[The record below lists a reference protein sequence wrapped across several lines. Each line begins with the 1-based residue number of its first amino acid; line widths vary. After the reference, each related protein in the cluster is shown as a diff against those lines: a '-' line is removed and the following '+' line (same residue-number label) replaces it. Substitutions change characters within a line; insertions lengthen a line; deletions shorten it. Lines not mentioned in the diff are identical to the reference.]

1 MLSADFYIFQH
12 RITTENWIINLVNK
26 NFQQSQQ
33 IKQFIKYYLA
43 PRSQVRTKRS
53 LFDSTV
59 RPEIQLKARPGPHP
73 PTNRRPCPRRW
84 KCRLPRWHHVWKFR
98 LSVRHRARIQE
109 KRGSG
114 GRGVPHVALIAV
126 VVGVI
131 SFRDLYIVFVPRK
144 TFARGDFPRTWGR
157 RSVCFFFFFVVVA
170 VNFRQ
175 VSLLVV
181 FPSLF
186 WTSRPGSTKVSCL
199 TSISCPS
206 LNLSNYFQSLYFLSI
221 KFTLEKGFY
230 FCN

>member
-1 MLSADFYIFQH
+1 MFSADFYIFQH

-157 RSVCFFFFFVVVA
+157 RSVCFFFFCCRCCEFSPGKFACRFSEFVLDVA
-170 VNFRQ
+170 SGIDESFM
-175 VSLLVV
+175 LD
-181 FPSLF
+181 
-186 WTSRPGSTKVSCL
+186 K
-199 TSISCPS
+199 
-206 LNLSNYFQSLYFLSI
+206 YFLPEFKLVRLFP
-221 KFTLEKGFY
+221 KFVFFKY
-230 FCN
+230 